1 MTWSSKTW
9 TQVKVIVKTWQTKFQ
24 NLTFFG
30 LKSWQWLHYPSIDS
44 EFSEANMFKSNTH
57 MPSHSEDLSG
67 KHLGLSG
74 KYMLCL
80 ENLRFAD
87 IQNDD
92 DDKLGKMF
100 CNDNRCWLYL
110 WVCSCTNLNNIP
122 STMHHLWPKLF
133 CRKMHPDTTK
143 QCHAWRRCLANN
155 VNLQSVVSCLNLLY
169 VVSCC
174 LQIYKMII

>member
-1 MTWSSKTW
+1 MNTSESDCQDLTD
-9 TQVKVIVKTWQTKFQ
+9 QVPKSNI
-24 NLTFFG
+24 FFA

-92 DDKLGKMF
+92 YDKLGKKF
-100 CNDNRCWLYL
+100 CNENRCWLYL
-110 WVCSCTNLNNIP
+110 WVCSCTNLNMPVQCTICGQNYFLGKRTQIQP
-122 STMHHLWPKLF
+122 SNAMLEEDVRQTMWICKVLF
-133 CRKMHPDTTK
+133 P
-143 QCHAWRRCLANN
+143 AWTY
-155 VNLQSVVSCLNLLY
+155 SVLL
-169 VVSCC
+169 VVVFKSTSWSFN
-174 LQIYKMII
+174 

>member
-1 MTWSSKTW
+1 MIALHKHWFLVFWSRESITVLQHLTRGYSFSFQIPTW
-9 TQVKVIVKTWQTKFQ
+9 
-24 NLTFFG
+24 
-30 LKSWQWLHYPSIDS
+30 
-44 EFSEANMFKSNTH
+44 NTH
-57 MPSHSEDLSG
+57 VPSHSEDLSG

-92 DDKLGKMF
+92 DDKLGKTF